1 MPQRGAARRGW
12 PPLPAAATVLA
23 RRLMR
28 VRRQMIRVSSVVI
41 AGVLA
46 IAGLVHAGATSPTL
60 VLGSAETSSVDGVRA
75 VTFEASLDFENAVQ
89 TGYGLQ
95 LIVFQGARFVR
106 YPLAGTPAAGESA
119 VLADGA
125 LEEDEV
131 PAVVGAGTP
140 AAGRIVSLTPRS
152 LRVVVPSDLPAGA
165 TTAILAAVLPEHPVV
180 SNPIGF
186 VLP

>member
-1 MPQRGAARRGW
+1 M
-12 PPLPAAATVLA
+12 AAASTVLA

-28 VRRQMIRVSSVVI
+28 HGLQMIRLLSFAI

-46 IAGLVHAGATSPTL
+46 VAGHAHAGATSPTL
-60 VLGSAETSSVDGVRA
+60 VLGSAEPAAVDGARA
-75 VTFEASLDFENAVQ
+75 VTFEATFDFDNAVQ

-95 LIVFQGARFVR
+95 LIVFQGVRFVR
-106 YPLAGTPAAGESA
+106 YPFAGAPAGGQSA
-119 VLADGA
+119 ALADGTLA
-125 LEEDEV
+125 EDEV

-140 AAGRIVSLTPRS
+140 VAARIVSITPRS
-152 LRVVVPSDLPAGA
+152 VRVVIPTDLPAGA